1 MRRRKVGRAIMDAA
15 VGLDLPP
22 ADCHSNPYWPYD
34 RIAQLGPLRDLAH
47 RLRLPQARE
56 LDAMHIRLRLQ
67 A

>member
-1 MRRRKVGRAIMDAA
+1 MRRKLNRIIAQKAA
-15 VGLDLPP
+15 GLDLPP

-34 RIAQLGPLRDLAH
+34 RIAQLAPLRDIA
-47 RLRLPQARE
+47 RQFRLPIARE